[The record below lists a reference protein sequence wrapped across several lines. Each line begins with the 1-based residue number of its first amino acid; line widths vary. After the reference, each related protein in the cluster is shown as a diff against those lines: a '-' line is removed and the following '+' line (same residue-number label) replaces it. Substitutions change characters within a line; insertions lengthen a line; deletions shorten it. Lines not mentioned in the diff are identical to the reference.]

1 MRHILTPEETARGH
15 CLTFEDRRKGGR
27 NVPKATRGGAHSATN
42 IARLIELGAK
52 YRLTSERAREL
63 AAISAQVRRARRA
76 EKLIT
81 LALDKAPVMPMS
93 KAYPDHEEYD
103 PSLMGPVS
111 ARTVTTTDEWGH
123 TRVVG
128 GHGGEVGDLQDLGAS
143 LAPKLLAGEWES
155 VDFARPPGAPPIPQ
169 PDPFTLSALKRFLP
183 GPRSPL
189 SLTRSQR
196 AHVDIMR
203 REGYLAVTGDSM
215 LALTEKGRQAIES
228 DESSGAVS

>member
-15 CLTFEDRRKGGR
+15 RLTLEDRRKGGR

-42 IARLIELGAK
+42 ITRLIELGAK

-93 KAYPDHEEYD
+93 KAYPDHEECD

-143 LAPKLLAGEWES
+143 LALKLLAGEWES
-155 VDFARPPGAPPIPQ
+155 VDFARPPGALSIPQ
-169 PDPFTLSALKRFLP
+169 PDPFTLSALKRFRL
-183 GPRSPL
+183 GPKSPL
-189 SLTRSQR
+189 SLTRSQQ
-196 AHVDIMR
+196 AHLKIMM
-203 REGYLAVTGDSM
+203 EAGYLEADGENMVKLTAKGWEAIGDDN
-215 LALTEKGRQAIES
+215 G
-228 DESSGAVS
+228 